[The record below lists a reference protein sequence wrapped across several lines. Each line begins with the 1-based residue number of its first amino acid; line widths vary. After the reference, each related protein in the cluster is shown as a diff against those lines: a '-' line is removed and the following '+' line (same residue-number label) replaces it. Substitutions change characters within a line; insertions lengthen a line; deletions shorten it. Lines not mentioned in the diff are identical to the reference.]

1 MNVHEAIEQACAAVG
16 IKPPRSYRHGGWT
29 KTDTLN
35 GRNGKGDGRVIV
47 DDLKATAWNWQTGD
61 KETVWLKDKPSPAEM
76 REANVKREKD
86 ERERKERAAAA
97 ALIAAKL
104 VGASDHGKHPY
115 LSRKG
120 FPDETALVIPA
131 RDVRQIA
138 GRTDDYGRFI
148 PADYL
153 VPNDGHTAIVVPARI
168 GNVVRSV
175 QLIWEDGTKKF
186 LFAAEMGGAS
196 HRMATGRD
204 TWLCEGY
211 ATGLSLRFGLRALN
225 RADTVLCCFSA
236 SNIATV
242 ARKIEGRCFVCADND
257 KPIEHFGNKGTGE
270 HYAIEAGKPYLL
282 PPLIGQDLND
292 LHMTEGRF
300 AVQRVLSEFL
310 RRAS

>member
-16 IKPPRSYRHGGWT
+16 IKPPRAYRQGSWA

-47 DDLKATAWNWQTGD
+47 DDLKVVSWNWQTGE
-61 KETVWLKDKPSPAEM
+61 KETVWLKDRPSPAER
-76 REANVKREKD
+76 REAAVKREKD
-86 ERERKERAAAA
+86 ERERKESAAAA
-97 ALIAAKL
+97 ALVAAKL
-104 VGASDHGKHPY
+104 VGAADHGKHPY
-115 LSRKG
+115 LAKKG
-120 FPDETALVIPA
+120 FADEQALILPA
-131 RDVRQIA
+131 KAVREIA
-138 GRTDDYGRFI
+138 GRTDGYGRFI

-153 VPNDGHTAIVVPARI
+153 VPTGGQIAIVVPARI
-168 GNVVRSV
+168 GNVIRSV

-196 HRMATGRD
+196 HRLSTGRD

-211 ATGLSLRFGLRALN
+211 ATGLSLRFGLRAIN

-236 SNIATV
+236 SNIAVV

-270 HYAIEAGKPYLL
+270 HYAIESGKPYLL
-282 PPLIGQDLND
+282 PPLVGQDLND
-292 LHMTEGRF
+292 LHMAEGRF
-300 AVQRVLSEFL
+300 AVQRVLSAFL
-310 RRAS
+310 RTIA